1 LESYTDDQL
10 WKIVNQYIGQDG
22 YIDTKKVI
30 ITFAEVDNVITDP
43 DTFDN
48 VIGSDSLISLQN
60 QYIIL
65 EKYTLD
71 QGQDD
76 YRYVTNNSKVIILPT
91 APSSFSNYADGQYFY
106 FVDTDYV
113 AKLNSSTSSL
123 TPTLDYK
130 VFVGR
135 SNLKFQYRH
144 NASEANRI
152 DPGVSNIMDVFVL
165 TMGYDILF
173 RQWLNNVV
181 LVKPLP
187 PSTDELNNTFA
198 PKLNLIKSISDEII
212 YHPAKYKVL
221 FGAKAEPHLQAQFK
235 VIVNSSLVIS
245 DNDVKTQILTAMNA
259 FFALDNWDFG
269 DTFYFT
275 EMAAYITQQLSPA
288 IVNFVIVPTATTLAS
303 GGLFEISAGPDE
315 IFISGAT
322 INNIDIVSAITPSII
337 NSTGSITAVS
347 NTVSTQSLTSSVY
360 GTTNV

>member
-1 LESYTDDQL
+1 MSRGLGD
-10 WKIVNQYIGQDG
+10 V
-22 YIDTKKVI
+22 
-30 ITFAEVDNVITDP
+30 
-43 DTFDN
+43 
-48 VIGSDSLISLQN
+48 
-60 QYIIL
+60 
-65 EKYTLD
+65 
-71 QGQDD
+71 
-76 YRYVTNNSKVIILPT
+76 
-91 APSSFSNYADGQYFY
+91 
-106 FVDTDYV
+106 
-113 AKLNSSTSSL
+113 
-123 TPTLDYK
+123 YK
-130 VFVGR
+130 
-135 SNLKFQYRH
+135 
-144 NASEANRI
+144 
-152 DPGVSNIMDVFVL
+152 
-165 TMGYDILF
+165 
-173 RQWLNNVV
+173 RQ
-181 LVKPLP
+181 
-187 PSTDELNNTFA
+187 
-198 PKLNLIKSISDEII
+198 II

-288 IVNFVIVPTATTLAS
+288 IVNFVIVPTATTLAF

-337 NSTGSITAVS
+337 NSSGSITNVS

>member
-1 LESYTDDQL
+1 L

-22 YIDTKKVI
+22 YIDTKKVVLS
-30 ITFAEVDNVITDP
+30 FAEIDDIITDP

-48 VIGSDSLISLQN
+48 LTGLGTSISLQD

-65 EKYTLD
+65 EKYTVD
-71 QGQDD
+71 QGQED
-76 YRYVTNNSKVIILPT
+76 YRYVNNNSKVIILPT
-91 APSSFSNYADGQYFY
+91 APSTFSNYVDGQYFY
-106 FVDTDYV
+106 FVDTDFV

-123 TPTLDYK
+123 VPTLEYK

-165 TMGYDILF
+165 TIGYDTLF

-181 LVKPLP
+181 LIKPLP
-187 PSTDELNNTFA
+187 PSTDELNNTIA

-212 YHPAKYKVL
+212 YHPVKYKVL

-235 VIVNSSLVIS
+235 VIINSNLVLS
-245 DNDVKTQILTAMNA
+245 DNDVKTQILTAMNS
-259 FFALDNWDFG
+259 FFALNNWDFG

-275 EMAAYITQQLSPA
+275 EMAAYITQQLSPI
-288 IVNFVIVPTATTLAS
+288 IVNFVIVPTATTLAF

-322 INNIDIVSAITPSII
+322 INNIDIVSAITPSIL
-337 NSTGSITAVS
+337 NSTGTITNVS
-347 NTVSTQSLTSSVY
+347 SAVSTQSLTSSVY